1 MTRPVAP
8 VTGRVVSCICPA
20 ARDEPLVVTAAGEG
34 AGPVTVTDCVLPRIA
49 AGEPAAVADCI
60 ARYGGLVWSLARRF
74 LGNPADA
81 EDAVQDVFIELWKN
95 AARYDPARSSE
106 PTYITMIAR
115 RRLIDRKRKAGRTP
129 ALQPL
134 PDEPPGVRG
143 TDRIEVEDEA
153 AKAAAVLGELRDDE
167 RRVIQMAVYQGLTHE
182 EIAAATGLP
191 VGTVK
196 THIRRGLIRVR
207 ERLASGGSAK

>member
-1 MTRPVAP
+1 M
-8 VTGRVVSCICPA
+8 
-20 ARDEPLVVTAAGEG
+20 
-34 AGPVTVTDCVLPRIA
+34 TDCVLPRIA
-49 AGEPAAVADCI
+49 AGDPAAVPDCI

-74 LGNPADA
+74 LGNAADA

-95 AARYDPARSSE
+95 AARYDPTRSSE

-115 RRLIDRKRKAGRTP
+115 RRLIDRKRRAGRAP
-129 ALQPL
+129 APQAL
-134 PDEPPGVRG
+134 PDEQLGTPANPPRG
-143 TDRIEVEDEA
+143 DRVEIEDEA

-167 RRVIQMAVYQGLTHE
+167 RRVILMAVYQGLTHE
-182 EIAAATGLP
+182 EIATATGLP

-207 ERLASGGSAK
+207 ERLGAGEGDK

>member
-1 MTRPVAP
+1 MT
-8 VTGRVVSCICPA
+8 
-20 ARDEPLVVTAAGEG
+20 E
-34 AGPVTVTDCVLPRIA
+34 CVLPRIA

-95 AARYDPARSSE
+95 ATRYDPARSSE

-129 ALQPL
+129 AAQQL
-134 PDEPPGVRG
+134 PDEPVGPAPGS
-143 TDRIEVEDEA
+143 DRIEVEDEA

-207 ERLASGGSAK
+207 ERLSSGGGAK

>member
-1 MTRPVAP
+1 MA
-8 VTGRVVSCICPA
+8 
-20 ARDEPLVVTAAGEG
+20 
-34 AGPVTVTDCVLPRIA
+34 VTDCVLPRIA
-49 AGEPAAVADCI
+49 AGDPAAVSDCI

-95 AARYDPARSSE
+95 AARYDPKLASE
-106 PTYITMIAR
+106 PTYVTMIAR
-115 RRLIDRKRKAGRTP
+115 RRLIDRKRRAGRAP
-129 ALQPL
+129 AVQPIA
-134 PDEPPGVRG
+134 DEPPAATGSIARVE
-143 TDRIEVEDEA
+143 IEDEA
-153 AKAAAVLGELRDDE
+153 AKAAAVLDELRPDE

-182 EIAAATGLP
+182 EIAAQTGLP

-207 ERLASGGSAK
+207 ERLAARGGAK

>member
-1 MTRPVAP
+1 
-8 VTGRVVSCICPA
+8 
-20 ARDEPLVVTAAGEG
+20 VTAI
-34 AGPVTVTDCVLPRIA
+34 DCVLPRIA
-49 AGEPAAVADCI
+49 AGDPAAVPDCI
-60 ARYGGLVWSLARRF
+60 TRYGGLVWALARRF
-74 LGNPADA
+74 LGNSTDA

-95 AARYDPARSSE
+95 AARFDPSRSSE

-115 RRLIDRKRKAGRTP
+115 RRLIDRKRKAGRALP
-129 ALQPL
+129 AQPL
-134 PDEPPGVRG
+134 PDEAPGRPG
-143 TDRIEVEDEA
+143 SSERIEVEDEA
-153 AKAAAVLGELRDDE
+153 AKAAAVLGELREDE

-207 ERLASGGSAK
+207 ERLTAGGGAK

>member
-1 MTRPVAP
+1 MV
-8 VTGRVVSCICPA
+8 
-20 ARDEPLVVTAAGEG
+20 
-34 AGPVTVTDCVLPRIA
+34 VTDCVLPRIA
-49 AGEPAAVADCI
+49 AGDPAAVPDCI

-81 EDAVQDVFIELWKN
+81 EDAVQDVFIDLWKN
-95 AARYDPARSSE
+95 AARFDPARASE
-106 PTYITMIAR
+106 PTYVTMIAR
-115 RRLIDRKRKAGRTP
+115 RRLIDRKRRAGRAP
-129 ALQPL
+129 AAQSLG
-134 PDEPPGVRG
+134 DEPAGAPRSGS
-143 TDRIEVEDEA
+143 DRVDVEDEA
-153 AKAAAVLGELRDDE
+153 AKAAAVLNELRDDE

-207 ERLASGGSAK
+207 ERLDAAGGAK

>member
-1 MTRPVAP
+1 MTE
-8 VTGRVVSCICPA
+8 S
-20 ARDEPLVVTAAGEG
+20 
-34 AGPVTVTDCVLPRIA
+34 VLPRIA
-49 AGEPAAVADCI
+49 SGDPAAVPDCI

-115 RRLIDRKRKAGRTP
+115 RRLIDRKRRAGRSP
-129 ALQPL
+129 AALAL
-134 PDEPPGVRG
+134 PEEPVGGPSESSGR
-143 TDRIEVEDEA
+143 DRIEIEDEA
-153 AKAAAVLGELRDDE
+153 KKAVAVLGELRADE

-182 EIAAATGLP
+182 EIATATGLP

-207 ERLASGGSAK
+207 ERLGAGGGDK